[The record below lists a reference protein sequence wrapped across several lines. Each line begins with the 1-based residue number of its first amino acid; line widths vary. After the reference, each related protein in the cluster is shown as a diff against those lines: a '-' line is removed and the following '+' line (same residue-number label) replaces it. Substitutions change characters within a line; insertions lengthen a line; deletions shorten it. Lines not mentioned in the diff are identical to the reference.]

1 MLRQAA
7 FKQRPLLFIVS
18 DTQIVFESMLEDI
31 NNLLNAGEVPNLFV
45 EQEFDEVLNTIRP
58 TCVQE
63 GVPLDKVNIYA
74 RFVRACRLQLHI
86 ALCMSPLGEP
96 FRNRLRMFPALVN
109 CCTIDW
115 FEA

>member
-7 FKQRPLLFIVS
+7 FKHRQLLFIFC
-18 DTQIVFESMLEDI
+18 DTQIVFESMLEDV

-45 EQEFDEVLNTIRP
+45 AQEFDDVLTTMRP
-58 TCVQE
+58 LCVQE
-63 GVPLDKVNIYA
+63 GIPLDKVNIYA
-74 RFVRACRLQLHI
+74 RFVRACRSNLHI
-86 ALCMSPLGEP
+86 SLCMSPLGEP

-115 FEA
+115 FAA